1 MGSVM
6 IGVDKR
12 KARAWSRMGPRA
24 VYGQFLLEMA
34 CEDSKVLALSADLGR
49 SSGLAA
55 FAKKLPSQF
64 FNTGIAEQNLVGVS
78 SGLARMGYKVFS
90 TTFAPFASLRA
101 GEQVR
106 MNLGYMQ
113 EPVNLVALASGFAL
127 GFLGNSHF
135 GIEDIAVMRAIPG
148 ITIVSPAD
156 CYELYKCLIAAK
168 DFNSPVYIRLTGGV
182 GMPVVYEEDYSYQI
196 GKAIIVRP
204 IEKLTIISHG
214 TTVGHALQAAS
225 QLEDDGIM
233 VGLVNMH
240 TIKPLDTD
248 ILNQVISKSEH
259 ILVFEEHTVVGGLGS
274 AILEYMNDTQQNG
287 VVLHRHGVRDRFPRT
302 GDYNYMLETL
312 GLNSSGIKKA
322 IIAIQNR

>member
-1 MGSVM
+1 M

-24 VYGQFLLEMA
+24 VYGQFLLKMA

-64 FNTGIAEQNLVGVS
+64 FNTGIAEQNLVGIS

>member
-24 VYGQFLLEMA
+24 VYGQFLLKMA
-34 CEDSKVLALSADLGR
+34 CEDLKVLALSADLGR

>member
-1 MGSVM
+1 M
-6 IGVDKR
+6 IGIDKR

-24 VYGQFLLEMA
+24 VYGQFLLKMA

-49 SSGLAA
+49 SSGLTA

-287 VVLHRHGVRDRFPRT
+287 VVLHRHGVRDRFPKT